1 MYFCI
6 SKTSKLS
13 AFCALQ
19 RRTRGTA
26 RLQEVLSLLALL
38 VQILTPKVLSGEQEA
53 RLVCKETKLARLQ
66 KFNDVL
72 IAKVPMRKRERRET
86 ETETEQSER
95 RASERERE
103 RERERESMFSNTV
116 VSLPVGYIYT
126 HICI

>member
-1 MYFCI
+1 M
-6 SKTSKLS
+6 
-13 AFCALQ
+13 
-19 RRTRGTA
+19 
-26 RLQEVLSLLALL
+26 
-38 VQILTPKVLSGEQEA
+38 LTPKVLSGEQEA

-95 RASERERE
+95 ASERASERERE
-103 RERERESMFSNTV
+103 RESKFSNTD